1 VKTTSMKMTSDTV
14 AAGMAALSCGDW
26 AQARAHF
33 EAALGTEETAQAL
46 DGLSEALYW
55 LDEIERSL
63 EHRTRAY
70 ALYREQ
76 GDVCR
81 AVRAALWIVWGHSA
95 SLGNQAVANGWLQRA
110 ERLLQEVGDCP
121 EQGWLKQFRSKTAPD
136 AATSIRHAQEAI
148 DIARH
153 HGDRDLEVWALSQQ
167 GRALVIVGRVD
178 EGMAML
184 DEAVAAATAGEARN
198 LLVVGDTCCNM
209 LSACDRALDFDRAR
223 QWCHVVDEFTR
234 RHHGVPLFHYCR
246 VVYSGVLIAT
256 GRWAEAESELR
267 RGLQAV
273 EKQHPAQKVY
283 SLSRL
288 ALLCVRQGRLEV
300 ATQLLV
306 GLETQ
311 GAAAEALV
319 SLHLAQGRA
328 TLANALLEN
337 RLAVPVDDLVAVP
350 SLRLSVDTK
359 LLLGDLPAAQT
370 SAMRLVEIGE
380 RSGRPAIQAQALL
393 SLGRV
398 EFACGKPALI
408 HFENACALFERLN
421 MPFDTAITR
430 MEWARALA
438 AVAGT
443 LDVASEYVR
452 RALSVFEQLGARLYS
467 DQAAALLRELGVGSR
482 PGPRVSGKLTR
493 REGEVLDLL
502 SHGLSNPE
510 MGRRLFISPKTVEHH
525 VSRILS
531 KLGLRTRAEA
541 MAWAL
546 RNPSQ
551 KSDTK

>member
-1 VKTTSMKMTSDTV
+1 MTGDPV
-14 AAGMAALSCGDW
+14 AAGLAALSCGDW
-26 AQARAHF
+26 TQARAHF
-33 EAALGTEETAQAL
+33 EGALRTEETADAL
-46 DGLSEALYW
+46 EGLGEALYW
-55 LDEIERSL
+55 LDEIGPSL

-76 GDVCR
+76 GNVCR
-81 AVRAALWIVWGHSA
+81 AVRSALWIAWGYGG
-95 SLGNQAVANGWLQRA
+95 SLGSEAVTNGWLQRA
-110 ERLLQEVGDCP
+110 ERLLQEAGDCP

-167 GRALVIVGRVD
+167 GRALVMMGRVD

-184 DEAVAAATAGEARN
+184 DEAVAAATSGEARN

-209 LSACDRALDFDRAR
+209 LSACDRALDFDRAT
-223 QWCHVVDEFTR
+223 QWCQVVDEFTR
-234 RHHGVPLFHYCR
+234 RHHGVPIFHYCR

-267 RGLQAV
+267 IGLQAV

-300 ATQLLV
+300 AAQLLV
-306 GLETQ
+306 GLESQ
-311 GAAAEALV
+311 GAAAEALA

-328 TLANALLEN
+328 TLADALLEN
-337 RLAVPVDDLVAVP
+337 RLAVPLEGLVAVP

-359 LLLGDLPAAQT
+359 LVLGDLPAART
-370 SAMRLVEIGE
+370 SAMRLVEIGKQ
-380 RSGRPAIQAQALL
+380 SGRPAVQAQGSLA
-393 SLGRV
+393 LGRV
-398 EFACGKPALI
+398 ESACGKPALI
-408 HFENACALFERLN
+408 HFEHACALFERLN

-438 AVAGT
+438 AAET
-443 LDVASEYVR
+443 THDLALEYVR
-452 RALSVFEQLGARLYS
+452 LALSVFEQIGARRYAH
-467 DQAAALLRELGVGSR
+467 QAAALLRELGAGSR
-482 PGPRVSGKLTR
+482 PGPRVSGDLTR
-493 REGEVLDLL
+493 RESEVLELL

-546 RNPSQ
+546 RNPSP

>member
-1 VKTTSMKMTSDTV
+1 MKTVNVKMTRDPV
-14 AAGMAALSCGDW
+14 AAGMAALLCGDW

-33 EAALGTEETAQAL
+33 EAALAAEETAHAL

-63 EHRTRAY
+63 ERRTRAY

-81 AVRAALWIVWGHSA
+81 AVRAALWLAWGHSA

-110 ERLLQEVGDCP
+110 ERLLQEAGDCP
-121 EQGWLKQFRSKTAPD
+121 EQGWLKQFRSKLAP
-136 AATSIRHAQEAI
+136 AAASVRLAQEAME
-148 DIARH
+148 IARQ

-167 GRALVIVGRVD
+167 GRALVTMGRVD

-184 DEAVAAATAGEARN
+184 DEAVAAATSGEARN

-209 LSACDRALDFDRAR
+209 LSACDRALDFDRAT
-223 QWCHVVDEFTR
+223 QWCQVVDEFTR
-234 RHHGVPLFHYCR
+234 RHHGIPVFHYCR

-267 RGLQAV
+267 RGLRAV

-288 ALLCVRQGRLEV
+288 ALLCVRQGRLEI
-300 ATQLLV
+300 AAQLLV

-438 AVAGT
+438 AAEST
-443 LDVASEYVR
+443 HDLALEYVR
-452 RALSVFEQLGARLYS
+452 LALSVFEQLGARRYS
-467 DQAAALLRELGVGSR
+467 HQAAALLRDLGAGSG
-482 PGPRVSGKLTR
+482 PGPRLAGDLTR
-493 REGEVLDLL
+493 RETEVLEVL

-510 MGRRLFISPKTVEHH
+510 IGQRLFISPKTVEHH

-551 KSDTK
+551 KSDTN